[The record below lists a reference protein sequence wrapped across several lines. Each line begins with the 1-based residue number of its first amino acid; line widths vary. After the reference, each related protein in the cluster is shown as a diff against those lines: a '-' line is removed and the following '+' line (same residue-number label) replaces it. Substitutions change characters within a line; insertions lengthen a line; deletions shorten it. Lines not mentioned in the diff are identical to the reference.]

1 MRFVHLYVSCG
12 DAFLDEKIEP
22 FMVSLGQG
30 VDVTHVNVS
39 LDHEDVVT
47 LLDHIRFVAPRL
59 ADRFIAEDRAAS
71 DAAMKLAGDIEF
83 DLFQRGHGALHSNR
97 D

>member
-59 ADRFIAEDRAAS
+59 ADRFIAEVKS
-71 DAAMKLAGDIEF
+71 GDGHLMIAE
-83 DLFQRGHGALHSNR
+83 DENEYRGLIWVK